1 MSILH
6 MKKYFV
12 ITLTLLVIVFG
23 MYSIILPDASAHR
36 SGCHRWHSCPSDTG
50 SYTCGDT
57 GYCSGCPDN
66 NYCKAGQSISLSS
79 SGYSSNSDISS
90 SSSSSA
96 STSSNLDQS
105 STIVTP
111 TQEISQKI
119 PNWIKNNAKFWSD
132 GEIGDSDFV
141 KGIQYLLEQGIVKVS
156 SSPGGNLQNSNHIP
170 VWIKN
175 DAKWWSEDQIDD
187 SEFVKGIQYLVQS
200 GIIRVSTVQPQSNE
214 TEHTPNQ
221 QSIQTSSDYSIPT
234 SCQAVNND
242 TLPDPNCTPGT
253 IDPRVTQDNIDSTI
267 CVPGYT
273 KTVRPSVSY
282 TEPLKFKLMAAYGF
296 TDSASNYELDHLI
309 SLELGGSPDSVKNLW
324 PEPHY
329 TNPNSF
335 DKDGLENY
343 LHKQVCSGQIDLKT
357 AQYEI
362 ASDWI
367 KYWDAAEKP

>member
-66 NYCKAGQSISLSS
+66 NYCKAGQSIS
-79 SGYSSNSDISS
+79 S

-111 TQEISQKI
+111 TQEISPKI

-156 SSPGGNLQNSNHIP
+156 PSPGGNLQNSNHIP
-170 VWIKN
+170 AWIKN
-175 DAKWWSEDQIDD
+175 NAKWWSE
-187 SEFVKGIQYLVQS
+187 
-200 GIIRVSTVQPQSNE
+200 
-214 TEHTPNQ
+214 
-221 QSIQTSSDYSIPT
+221 
-234 SCQAVNND
+234 
-242 TLPDPNCTPGT
+242 
-253 IDPRVTQDNIDSTI
+253 
-267 CVPGYT
+267 
-273 KTVRPSVSY
+273 
-282 TEPLKFKLMAAYGF
+282 
-296 TDSASNYELDHLI
+296 
-309 SLELGGSPDSVKNLW
+309 
-324 PEPHY
+324 
-329 TNPNSF
+329 
-335 DKDGLENY
+335 
-343 LHKQVCSGQIDLKT
+343 GQIALF
-357 AQYEI
+357 
-362 ASDWI
+362 
-367 KYWDAAEKP
+367 